1 VQRAASQKVTVV
13 ILALSSLLS
22 ALPSKLMVEVKR
34 LNRYFGSLK
43 AVNNVS
49 FQIGRGQVFGF
60 IGPNGAGKTTTM
72 RILAT
77 IDVPT
82 SGDATIDG
90 YSVVNDPDKVRRI
103 IGFMPDHFATYPNVN
118 CWEYVDFYA
127 RAYGLRGKARL
138 TAVRRVM
145 TFTELDGLAEKAID
159 GLSKGMKQRLCLA
172 RAMIHDPK
180 VLILD
185 EPAAG
190 LDPRARIELREL
202 IKLLAAEGKAI
213 LISSHI
219 LTELAEMCGVV
230 GIIELGQIV
239 ATGPVDAIQAT
250 SRTIAVM
257 EIRVLRDPELVERW
271 LGEQPDVD
279 DVEVSG
285 RNITFHFPAGEESQA
300 ALLDRMSAAK
310 LPLVSFRSREE
321 NLEDVFMAVTKGKVQ

>member
-1 VQRAASQKVTVV
+1 
-13 ILALSSLLS
+13 
-22 ALPSKLMVEVKR
+22 MVEVKR
-34 LNRYFGSLK
+34 LHRYFGSLK
-43 AVNNVS
+43 AVQNVT

-82 SGDATIDG
+82 RGDAFIGG

-138 TAVRRVM
+138 MAVRRVM
-145 TFTELDGLAEKAID
+145 TFTELDGLAEKPID

-172 RAMIHDPK
+172 RAMVHDPK

-219 LTELAEMCGVV
+219 LTELAEMCEVV
-230 GIIELGQIV
+230 GIIELGRIV

-250 SRTIAVM
+250 NRTIAVM
-257 EIRVLRDPELVERW
+257 EIRVLRDAELVEQW
-271 LGEQPDVD
+271 LNEQHDVD
-279 DVEVSG
+279 DVEVVG
-285 RNITFHFPAGEESQA
+285 RNISFHFPADEAAQA
-300 ALLDRMSAAK
+300 ALLDRMNAAK

>member
-1 VQRAASQKVTVV
+1 
-13 ILALSSLLS
+13 
-22 ALPSKLMVEVKR
+22 MVEVR
-34 LNRYFGSLK
+34 GLHRHFGSLK
-43 AVNNVS
+43 AVNDVS
-49 FQIGRGQVFGF
+49 FRIDRGQVFGF

-82 SGDATIDG
+82 RGDATIDG
-90 YSVVNDPDKVRRI
+90 YSVVNDPDKIRRV

-127 RAYGLRGKARL
+127 RAYGLRGRSRSSS
-138 TAVRRVM
+138 VDRVM
-145 TFTELDGLAEKAID
+145 KFTELNSLAEKPID
-159 GLSKGMKQRLCLA
+159 SLSKGMRQRLCLA
-172 RAMIHDPK
+172 RAMIHNPK

-219 LTELAEMCGVV
+219 LTELAEMCNVV

-239 ATGPVDAIQAT
+239 ATGPVESIKAT
-250 SRTIAVM
+250 NRIVSVM
-257 EIRVLRDPELVERW
+257 ELRVLRDAGTVVTW
-271 LGEQPDVD
+271 LRAQPDVD
-279 DVEVSG
+279 EVEVAD
-285 RNITFHFPAGEESQA
+285 RDITFHFPMDEDSQA
-300 ALLDRMSAAK
+300 GLLERMTAAK

-321 NLEDVFMAVTKGKVQ
+321 NLEDVFMAITKGRVQ

>member
-1 VQRAASQKVTVV
+1 
-13 ILALSSLLS
+13 
-22 ALPSKLMVEVKR
+22 MVEVTGLHR
-34 LNRYFGSLK
+34 HFGSLK
-43 AVNNVS
+43 AVNDVS
-49 FQIGRGQVFGF
+49 FSIGRGQVFGF

-82 SGDATIDG
+82 HGDAYVDG
-90 YSVVNDPDKVRRI
+90 YSVVNDPDTVRRV

-127 RAYGLRGKARL
+127 RAYSLRGRARVS
-138 TAVRRVM
+138 AVDRVM
-145 TFTELDGLAEKAID
+145 KFTELNGLASKPID
-159 GLSKGMKQRLCLA
+159 GLSKGMRQRLCLA
-172 RAMIHDPK
+172 RAMIHNPK

-219 LTELAEMCGVV
+219 LTELAEMCTVV

-239 ATGPVDAIQAT
+239 ATGPVDSIKAT
-250 SRTIAVM
+250 NRIVSVM
-257 EIRVLRDPELVERW
+257 EIRVLRDVDSVAAW
-271 LGEQPDVD
+271 LRDQPDVD
-279 DVEVSG
+279 EVETTD
-285 RNITFHFPAGEESQA
+285 RNVTFHFPSDESAQA
-300 ALLDRMSAAK
+300 ELLERMAAAR
-310 LPLVSFRSREE
+310 LPLVSYRSREE
-321 NLEDVFMAVTKGKVQ
+321 NLEDVFMAVTKGRVQ

>member
-1 VQRAASQKVTVV
+1 
-13 ILALSSLLS
+13 
-22 ALPSKLMVEVKR
+22 MVEVR
-34 LNRYFGSLK
+34 DLHRYFGSLK
-43 AVNNVS
+43 AVNDVS

-82 SGDATIDG
+82 SGDAFIDG

-127 RAYGLRGKARL
+127 RAYGLRGQARL
-138 TAVRRVM
+138 SAVRRVM
-145 TFTELDGLAEKAID
+145 SFTELDGLAEKPIE
-159 GLSKGMKQRLCLA
+159 GLSKGMKQRLCLS

-202 IKLLAAEGKAI
+202 IKLLAADGKAI

-219 LTELAEMCGVV
+219 LTELAEMCEVV

-239 ATGPVDAIQAT
+239 ATGPVDSIQAT
-250 SRTIAVM
+250 NRTVAVM
-257 EIRVLRDPELVERW
+257 EIRVLRDSELVERW
-271 LGEQPDVD
+271 LREQPDVD
-279 DVEVSG
+279 DVEASG
-285 RNITFHFPAGEESQA
+285 RNITFHFPADEEAQSQLLERMGA
-300 ALLDRMSAAK
+300 AR

>member
-1 VQRAASQKVTVV
+1 
-13 ILALSSLLS
+13 
-22 ALPSKLMVEVKR
+22 MVEVKALHR
-34 LNRYFGSLK
+34 HFGPLK

-49 FQIGRGQVFGF
+49 FRIDGGQVFGF

-82 SGDATIDG
+82 HGDATIDG

-127 RAYGLRGKARL
+127 RAYGLHGRARNSS
-138 TAVRRVM
+138 VDRVM
-145 TFTELDGLAEKAID
+145 KFTELNTLAEKPID
-159 GLSKGMKQRLCLA
+159 GLSKGMRQRLCLA

-202 IKLLAAEGKAI
+202 IKLLAAQGKAV

-219 LTELAEMCGVV
+219 LTELAEMCNVV

-239 ATGPVDAIQAT
+239 ASGSVDEIKTTNRVVSA
-250 SRTIAVM
+250 M
-257 EIRVLRDPELVERW
+257 ETRVLRDAEGVIAW
-271 LGEQPDVD
+271 LTAQPDVD
-279 DVEVSG
+279 SVMAVD
-285 RNITFHFPAGEESQA
+285 RNVTFHFSSDEEAQAG
-300 ALLDRMSAAK
+300 LLQRMAAAK

-321 NLEDVFMAVTKGKVQ
+321 NLEDVFMAITKGKVQ

>member
-1 VQRAASQKVTVV
+1 
-13 ILALSSLLS
+13 
-22 ALPSKLMVEVKR
+22 MVEVTGLHR
-34 LNRYFGSLK
+34 HFGPLK

-49 FQIGRGQVFGF
+49 FRIDRGQVFGF

-82 SGDATIDG
+82 HGDATIDG
-90 YSVVNDPDKVRRI
+90 YSVVNDPDTVRKV

-127 RAYGLRGKARL
+127 RAYGLRGR
-138 TAVRRVM
+138 VRRQSVERVM
-145 TFTELDGLAEKAID
+145 KFTELNTLAQKPID
-159 GLSKGMKQRLCLA
+159 GLSKGMRQRLCLA

-219 LTELAEMCGVV
+219 LTELAEMCTVV

-239 ATGPVDAIQAT
+239 ATGPVDSIKAT
-250 SRTIAVM
+250 NRVVSVM
-257 EIRVLRDPELVERW
+257 EVRALREPDRVIAW
-271 LGEQPDVD
+271 LGGQADVTD
-279 DVEVSG
+279 IETSD
-285 RNITFHFPAGEESQA
+285 RNVTFHFSADEAAQA
-300 ALLDRMSAAK
+300 ELLERMAAAK
-310 LPLVSFRSREE
+310 LPLISFRSREE
-321 NLEDVFMAVTKGKVQ
+321 NLEDVFMAITKGRVQ

>member
-1 VQRAASQKVTVV
+1 
-13 ILALSSLLS
+13 
-22 ALPSKLMVEVKR
+22 MVEVNG
-34 LNRYFGSLK
+34 LHRYFGRLK
-43 AVNNVS
+43 AVNDVS
-49 FQIGRGQVFGF
+49 FRIGGGEVFGF

-82 SGDATIDG
+82 RGDAMIDG
-90 YSVVNDPDKVRRI
+90 YSVVNDPDTVRRV

-127 RAYGLRGKARL
+127 RAYGLRGRL
-138 TAVRRVM
+138 RRSSVNRVM
-145 TFTELDGLAEKAID
+145 KFTELNTLAEKPID
-159 GLSKGMKQRLCLA
+159 GLSKGMRQRLCLA

-219 LTELAEMCGVV
+219 LTELAEMCSVV

-239 ATGPVDAIQAT
+239 ATGPVDAIKAT
-250 SRTIAVM
+250 NRIVSVM
-257 EIRVLRDPELVERW
+257 EVRVLHDVTPVVTW
-271 LGEQPDVD
+271 LQAQADVD
-279 DVEVSG
+279 DIEANDRTV
-285 RNITFHFPAGEESQA
+285 TFHFQSDEQAQA
-300 ALLDRMSAAK
+300 ALLERMAAAK

-321 NLEDVFMAVTKGKVQ
+321 NLEDVFMAVTKGRVQ

>member
-1 VQRAASQKVTVV
+1 
-13 ILALSSLLS
+13 
-22 ALPSKLMVEVKR
+22 MVEVKR
-34 LNRYFGSLK
+34 LHRYFGSLK
-43 AVNNVS
+43 AVHDVS
-49 FQIGRGQVFGF
+49 FRIGRGQVFGF

-82 SGDATIDG
+82 RGDATIDG

-138 TAVRRVM
+138 TAARRVM
-145 TFTELDGLAEKAID
+145 TFTELDGLAEKPID

-172 RAMIHDPK
+172 RALIHDPK

-219 LTELAEMCGVV
+219 LTELAEMCEVV

-239 ATGPVDAIQAT
+239 ATGSVDSIQAA
-250 SRTIAVM
+250 SRTVAVM
-257 EIRVLRDPELVERW
+257 EIRVLRDPELVQRW

-285 RNITFHFPAGEESQA
+285 RNITFHFPAGEDSQA
-300 ALLDRMSAAK
+300 ALLDRMTAAK

>member
-1 VQRAASQKVTVV
+1 
-13 ILALSSLLS
+13 
-22 ALPSKLMVEVKR
+22 MVEVKR
-34 LNRYFGSLK
+34 LHRYFGSLK

-49 FQIGRGQVFGF
+49 FRIGRGQVFGF

-82 SGDATIDG
+82 RGDATIDG

-127 RAYGLRGKARL
+127 RAYGLRAKARL
-138 TAVRRVM
+138 AAVRRVM
-145 TFTELDGLAEKAID
+145 TFTELDGLAEKPID
-159 GLSKGMKQRLCLA
+159 SLSKGMKQRLCLA
-172 RAMIHDPK
+172 RALIHDPR

-219 LTELAEMCGVV
+219 LTELSEMCEVV

-239 ATGPVDAIQAT
+239 ATGPVDAIQAAN
-250 SRTIAVM
+250 RTVAVM
-257 EIRVLRDPELVERW
+257 EIRVLRDAELVERW
-271 LGEQPDVD
+271 LNDQPDVD
-279 DVEVSG
+279 DVAVAG
-285 RNITFHFPAGEESQA
+285 RNITFHFPASEEPQA
-300 ALLDRMSAAK
+300 ALLDRMNVAK

>member
-1 VQRAASQKVTVV
+1 
-13 ILALSSLLS
+13 
-22 ALPSKLMVEVKR
+22 MVEVSG
-34 LNRYFGSLK
+34 LHRYFGSLK
-43 AVNNVS
+43 AVNDVS
-49 FQIGRGQVFGF
+49 FQIGQGQVFGF

-82 SGDATIDG
+82 RGDATIDG
-90 YSVVNDPDKVRRI
+90 YSVVNDPDTVRRV

-127 RAYGLRGKARL
+127 RAYGLRGQKRASS
-138 TAVRRVM
+138 VDRVM
-145 TFTELDGLAEKAID
+145 KFTELNTLAHKPID
-159 GLSKGMKQRLCLA
+159 GLSKGMRQRLCLA

-202 IKLLAAEGKAI
+202 IKLLAADGKAI

-219 LTELAEMCGVV
+219 LTELAEMCTVV

-239 ATGPVDAIQAT
+239 ATGPVDSIKAT
-250 SRTIAVM
+250 NRVISVM
-257 EIRVLRDPELVERW
+257 EVRVLRNVPAVSDW
-271 LGEQPDVD
+271 LESQPDVD
-279 DVEVSG
+279 DVEVTD
-285 RNITFHFPAGEESQA
+285 RTVTFHFPSDEEEQA
-300 ALLDRMSAAK
+300 KMLERMTQAK
-310 LPLVSFRSREE
+310 LPIVSFRSREE
-321 NLEDVFMAVTKGKVQ
+321 NLEDVFMAITKGKVQ